1 MRSGHLLIGLGA
13 AAVLTAT
20 MGAAMAQDLG
30 VPTSGGLGYQDPAS
44 TSMEILVWE
53 SAKLHWIAFLIT
65 LFVTVLL
72 GWTCWRY
79 SEKRNPVPSRFSHNT
94 TVEVAWT
101 LIPVVILVAIA
112 YPSIKYLYYQS
123 TVPPSDV
130 TVKAIGAS
138 GWWWDYEYEID
149 GEEVAYSSYMAGGQY
164 ASYEQMEAALQK
176 SRDDGEDVGETPT
189 RALWKLKTTAPMVV
203 PVNSIV
209 RVQVTSEPGGVLHA
223 FAVPA
228 FGVKADA
235 VPGTLHET
243 WFEATKVGT
252 FYGQCSEL
260 CGRGHSYMPIEVEVV
275 SKEDFKKRLLE
286 VQEIANGPS
295 ESKTKIAAVVPA
307 E

>member
-13 AAVLTAT
+13 AAVL
-20 MGAAMAQDLG
+20 AASTGTLMAQDLG
-30 VPTSGGLGYQDPAS
+30 VPTKNGIGYQEPA
-44 TSMEILVWE
+44 TESMERLISL
-53 SAKLHWIAFLIT
+53 SAALHWIAFLIT

-101 LIPVVILVAIA
+101 LIPVLILVGIA
-112 YPSIKYLYYQS
+112 YPSIKYLYYQE

-138 GWWWDYEYEID
+138 GWWWNYEYEID
-149 GEEVAYSSYMAGGQY
+149 GEEVAYSSYMAGGQH
-164 ASYEQMEAALQK
+164 ASYEKMVAAMK
-176 SRDDGEDVGETPT
+176 EEGASEDEIPSS
-189 RALWKLKTTAPMVV
+189 ALWKLKTTAPMVV
-203 PVNSIV
+203 PVDSIV

-235 VPGTLHET
+235 VPGALRSKSSRKKTSRN
-243 WFEATKVGT
+243 A
-252 FYGQCSEL
+252 CSK
-260 CGRGHSYMPIEVEVV
+260 C
-275 SKEDFKKRLLE
+275 KRLRMARLTRRPKSPLLFPL
-286 VQEIANGPS
+286 NKG
-295 ESKTKIAAVVPA
+295 
-307 E
+307 

>member
-13 AAVLTAT
+13 VAALAAT
-20 MGAAMAQDLG
+20 TGISLAQDLG
-30 VPTSGGLGYQDPAS
+30 VPKPGAYGYQDAA
-44 TSMEILVWE
+44 TESMERLIGLSVG
-53 SAKLHWIAFLIT
+53 LHWIAFFIT
-65 LFVTVLL
+65 LFVTILL
-72 GWTCWRY
+72 GYTCWRF
-79 SEKRNPVPSRFSHNT
+79 SEKRNPVASRFSHNT
-94 TVEVAWT
+94 TIEVAWT
-101 LIPVVILVAIA
+101 LIPIIILVGIA
-112 YPSIKYLYYQS
+112 YPSIKYLYYQE

-138 GWWWDYEYEID
+138 GWWWNYEYEID
-149 GEEVAYSSYMAGGQY
+149 GEQVAYSSYMAGSGY
-164 ASYEQMEAALQK
+164 ATY
-176 SRDDGEDVGETPT
+176 DDVVAGMKAEGASDEEIPSL
-189 RALWKLKTTAPMVV
+189 ALWKLKTTAPMVV
-203 PVNSIV
+203 PVDSIV

-235 VPGTLHET
+235 VPGSLHET
-243 WFEATKVGT
+243 WFEANKVGT

-275 SKEDFKKRLLE
+275 AQEDFKKRLLE

-295 ESKTKIAAVVPA
+295 TSNTKLAANTLV

>member
-13 AAVLTAT
+13 VAALAAT
-20 MGAAMAQDLG
+20 TGISLAQDIG
-30 VPTSGGLGYQDPAS
+30 VPKAGAFGYQDAA
-44 TSMEILVWE
+44 TESMRRLISLSVG
-53 SAKLHWIAFLIT
+53 LHWIAFFIT
-65 LFVTVLL
+65 LFVTILL
-72 GWTCWRY
+72 GYTCWRF

-94 TVEVAWT
+94 TIEVAWT
-101 LIPVVILVAIA
+101 LIPVLILVGIA
-112 YPSIKYLYYQS
+112 YPSIKYLYYQE

-138 GWWWDYEYEID
+138 GWWWNYEYEID
-149 GEEVAYSSYMAGGQY
+149 GEEVAYSSFMAGGGY
-164 ASYEQMEAALQK
+164 ATY
-176 SRDDGEDVGETPT
+176 DDVVKGMKEEGASDEDIPSL
-189 RALWKLKTTAPMVV
+189 ALWKLKTTAPMVV
-203 PVNSIV
+203 PVNSII

-235 VPGTLHET
+235 VPGSLHET
-243 WFEATKVGT
+243 WFEVDRVGT

-275 SKEDFKKRLLE
+275 EKEDFKARLLE

-295 ESKTKIAAVVPA
+295 TSSTKVAVNTLT

>member
-20 MGAAMAQDLG
+20 TGAAMAQDLG
-30 VPTSGGLGYQDPAS
+30 VPTPGGIGYQEPA
-44 TSMEILVWE
+44 TESMERLISL
-53 SAKLHWIAFLIT
+53 SAALHWIAFLIT

-79 SEKRNPVPSRFSHNT
+79 SEKRNPVASRFSHNT

-101 LIPVVILVAIA
+101 LIPVLILVGIA
-112 YPSIKYLYYQS
+112 YPSIKYLYYQE

-138 GWWWDYEYEID
+138 GWWWNYEYEID
-149 GEEVAYSSYMAGGQY
+149 GEEVAYSSFMAGGQHS
-164 ASYEQMEAALQK
+164 SYEEMEAWMQER
-176 SRDDGEDVGETPT
+176 RDEGEEVEETPT

-203 PVNSIV
+203 PVDSII

-228 FGVKADA
+228 FGVKTDA
-235 VPGTLHET
+235 VPGALHET
-243 WFEATKVGT
+243 WFEANKVGT

-286 VQEIANGPS
+286 VQEVANGPS
-295 ESKTKIAAVVPA
+295 ETTTKLAAVVPA

>member
-13 AAVLTAT
+13 AAVLTAIT
-20 MGAAMAQDLG
+20 GASMAQDLG
-30 VPTSGGLGYQDPAS
+30 VPTPGGIGYQEPA
-44 TSMEILVWE
+44 TESMERLVSL
-53 SAKLHWIAFLIT
+53 SAALHWIAFLIT

-79 SEKRNPVPSRFSHNT
+79 SEKRNPVASRFSHNT

-112 YPSIKYLYYQS
+112 YPSIKYLYYQE

-138 GWWWDYEYEID
+138 GWYWDYVYEID
-149 GEEVAYSSYMAGGQY
+149 GEDVAYSSYMAGGQH
-164 ASYEQMEAALQK
+164 ASYDQMVASMKEKGAT
-176 SRDDGEDVGETPT
+176 DDEIPS
-189 RALWKLKTTAPMVV
+189 APLWRLKTTAPMVV
-203 PVNSIV
+203 PVNSII

-235 VPGTLHET
+235 VPGALHET
-243 WFEATKVGT
+243 WFEANKVGT

-275 SKEDFKKRLLE
+275 SKDDFKKRLLE

-295 ESKTKIAAVVPA
+295 ETTTKLAAVVPA
-307 E
+307 K

>member
-13 AAVLTAT
+13 AAAL
-20 MGAAMAQDLG
+20 AASTGISLAEDVG
-30 VPTSGGLGYQDPAS
+30 VPKAGAYGYQDPA
-44 TSMEILVWE
+44 TDVMERLISLSVG
-53 SAKLHWIAFLIT
+53 LHWIAFLIT

-72 GWTCWRY
+72 GYTCWRF
-79 SEKRNPVPSRFSHNT
+79 SEKRNPVASRFSHNT
-94 TVEVAWT
+94 TIEVAWT
-101 LIPVVILVAIA
+101 LIPVLILVGIA
-112 YPSIKYLYYQS
+112 YPSIKYLYYQE

-138 GWWWDYEYEID
+138 GWWWNYEYEID
-149 GEEVAYSSYMAGGQY
+149 GEEVAYSSYMAGSGY
-164 ASYEQMEAALQK
+164 ATY
-176 SRDDGEDVGETPT
+176 DDVVKGMQAEGASEDEIPSL
-189 RALWKLKTTAPMVV
+189 ALWKLKTTAPMVV
-203 PVNSIV
+203 PVDSII

-235 VPGTLHET
+235 VPGSLHET
-243 WFEATKVGT
+243 WFEARRTGT

-275 SKEDFKKRLLE
+275 SKEDFKSRLLE

-295 ESKTKIAAVVPA
+295 TSTTKFAANALA

>member
-13 AAVLTAT
+13 IAALTAT
-20 MGAAMAQDLG
+20 TGISLAQDLG
-30 VPTSGGLGYQDPAS
+30 VPAPGGVGYQDAA
-44 TSMEILVWE
+44 TEKMERLIGLSVG
-53 SAKLHWIAFLIT
+53 LHWIAFFIT

-72 GWTCWRY
+72 GYTCWRF
-79 SEKRNPVPSRFSHNT
+79 SEKRNPVASRFSHNT
-94 TVEVAWT
+94 TIEVAWT
-101 LIPVVILVAIA
+101 LIPVLILVGIA
-112 YPSIKYLYYQS
+112 YPSIKYLYYQE

-138 GWWWDYEYEID
+138 GWWWNYEYEID
-149 GEEVAYSSYMAGGQY
+149 GEEVAYSSYMAGGQH
-164 ASYEQMEAALQK
+164 ASYDGMVASMKDEGASPEEIPSEAM
-176 SRDDGEDVGETPT
+176 
-189 RALWKLKTTAPMVV
+189 WKLKTTAPMVV
-203 PVNSIV
+203 PVDSII

-243 WFEATKVGT
+243 WFEATKVGS

-260 CGRGHSYMPIEVEVV
+260 CGPGHSYMPIEVEVV
-275 SKEDFKKRLLE
+275 AKEDFKKRLLE
-286 VQEIANGPS
+286 VYDIANGPS
-295 ESKTKIAAVVPA
+295 TSDTKLAANTLA

>member
-13 AAVLTAT
+13 AAVLAAT
-20 MGAAMAQDLG
+20 TGVAMAED
-30 VPTSGGLGYQDPAS
+30 TGGLTPGGIGYQEPA
-44 TSMEILVWE
+44 TESMRRLVSL
-53 SAKLHWIAFLIT
+53 SAALHWIAFLIT

-79 SEKRNPVPSRFSHNT
+79 SEKRNPVASRFSHNT

-112 YPSIKYLYYQS
+112 YPSIKYLYYQE

-130 TVKAIGAS
+130 TVKAVGAT
-138 GWWWDYEYEID
+138 GWWWNYEYEID
-149 GEEVAYSSYMAGGQY
+149 GEEVAYSSYMAGGQH
-164 ASYEQMEAALQK
+164 ASYEQMVAAMK
-176 SRDDGEDVGETPT
+176 EEGASADEIPSS
-189 RALWKLKTTAPMVV
+189 ALWKLKTTAPMVV
-203 PVNSIV
+203 PVNSII
-209 RVQVTSEPGGVLHA
+209 RVQVTSEPGGNLHA

-235 VPGTLHET
+235 VPGALHET
-243 WFEATKVGT
+243 WFEVEKVGT
-252 FYGQCSEL
+252 YYGQCSEL

-295 ESKTKIAAVVPA
+295 ESTTKLAAVVPA